1 MIGSESFT
9 VRRPDAYLLSS
20 APCVDKAPT
29 AQPPTGGC
37 YIRAEGTGT
46 VGTAVITGTVGGVTT
61 TETISTFDSEKVG
74 FGALKFTAISKVTI
88 TGFSN
93 LILYPASESLER
105 IKLSSYTTFNILA
118 DSYDRFLSEQS
129 GQYTEFAGFRNK
141 NYKTLLYDGRFTLQK
156 GDLITILGEEL
167 TVADVSSQHGLWS
180 SLLVSTRGK

>member
-9 VRRPDAYLLSS
+9 VNRPNIYLLSS
-20 APCVDKAPT
+20 APCVDKVPT

-46 VGTAVITGTVGGVTT
+46 VGTAVITGAVGGATT
-61 TETISTFDSEKVG
+61 VETISTFDSEKVG
-74 FGALKFTAISKVTI
+74 FGTLKFTAISKVTI

-118 DSYDRFLSEQS
+118 DCYEKLTSQFS
-129 GQYTEFAGFRNK
+129 GKIVEYAGNK
-141 NYKTLLYDGRFTLQK
+141 YSVYRTLMYDGRFTLLRDDRITVEGLQ
-156 GDLITILGEEL
+156 LI
-167 TVADVSSQHGLWS
+167 VADTVSHHGLWAAF
-180 SLLVSTRGK
+180 LITGR